1 VGGRFRRRDVEDFNP
16 YTGEGCANVAS
27 GGAVDVRRAV
37 EAAQAAFPEWAATP
51 PAAKRKILLE
61 AAAC

>member
-1 VGGRFRRRDVEDFNP
+1 MGGRFRRRDVEDFNP
-16 YTGEGCANVAS
+16 YTGEVYADVAS

-37 EAAQAAFPEWAATP
+37 EGAQAPFPEWAATP
-51 PAAKRKILLE
+51 PAAKRKIFLE